1 MSREE
6 LFNSIQGIMRKIAS
20 NSDLEVGEST
30 VFEEIEEWDS
40 LNTVD
45 MEMEVESHFKIS
57 FEVGEFRELHTVGEL
72 IDCIT
77 SKLP

>member
-1 MSREE
+1 LEREE
-6 LFNSIQGIMRKIAS
+6 ITFKIKEIMRKIAS
-20 NSDLEVGEST
+20 NSALEIEEST
-30 VFEEIEEWDS
+30 VFEEIEDWDS

-77 SKLP
+77 SKL

>member
-1 MSREE
+1 LEREE
-6 LFNSIQGIMRKIAS
+6 ITFKIKGIMRKIAS
-20 NSDLEVGEST
+20 NSALEIEEST
-30 VFEEIEEWDS
+30 VFEEIEDWDS

-45 MEMEVESHFKIS
+45 MEMEVESHFNIS

-77 SKLP
+77 SKL